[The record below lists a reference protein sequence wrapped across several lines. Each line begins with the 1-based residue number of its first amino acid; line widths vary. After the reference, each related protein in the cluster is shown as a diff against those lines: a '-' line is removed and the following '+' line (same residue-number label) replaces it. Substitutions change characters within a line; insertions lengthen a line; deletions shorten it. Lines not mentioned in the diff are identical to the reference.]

1 MEQTFRC
8 PSCGASLNYDG
19 DDDPAVTCAYCSST
33 VLVPEELRPGRQ
45 AAAPFISMSRTSMSV
60 DLGDLTGAIAALKI
74 VRGLARNGRQEEAA
88 TLYSKTFGASRQ
100 DADALVAQLA
110 SGQSVAVSNTSF
122 GLPLR
127 VVTGTPSQGS
137 SSQQAA
143 RAADF
148 LLNQAGIGRQ
158 LRRQIRFV
166 VIAVVIFVLVMVFLS
181 LSGTIGR
188 FL

>member
-19 DDDPAVTCAYCSST
+19 DDDLAVTCAYCSST

-45 AAAPFISMSRTSMSV
+45 AAASSISLSRTSMSV

-88 TLYSKTFGASRQ
+88 SLYSKTFGASRQ
-100 DADALVAQLA
+100 DADTLVAQLA
-110 SGQSVAVSNTSF
+110 SGQSVAVSHTSF
-122 GLPLR
+122 SLPLR
-127 VVTGTPSQGS
+127 VVSGTP
-137 SSQQAA
+137 A
-143 RAADF
+143 RNLSDQPMAQAADF

-158 LRRQIRFV
+158 VRRQMKFV
-166 VIAVVIFVLVMVFLS
+166 VVAVVIFVLVMVFLA

-188 FL
+188 SL